1 MRSSLVQRVSKRDAN
16 RVAYRPGAYVFLP
29 INATEKSLWWSSNII
44 VKREQEDPSI
54 FAKRFSR
61 SYRLLRLIACRVL
74 GDEERVPLA
83 IKNCW
88 RSASRNP
95 PYFEYEGAFRSWL
108 VRVLI
113 DEALVI
119 RRKFPEPAYASEV
132 LCAFGSSLYKTFR
145 RHGLHL
151 RDGLSHPGGVNALEG
166 TVHRGRT
173 HALCIEAQGR
183 REHGLLVP
191 RVRHLPRHRL

>member
-1 MRSSLVQRVSKRDAN
+1 MSSSRRSLFRRVNKRDVN
-16 RVAYRPGAYVFLP
+16 RVAYRRGFYVFLP
-29 INATEKSLWWSSNII
+29 INETEKSLWRRINII

-54 FAKRFSR
+54 FAQRFSR
-61 SYRLLRLIACRVL
+61 SYQLLRLIACRVL

-113 DEALVI
+113 DEALAI
-119 RRKFPEPAYASEV
+119 LRKCPEPAHASEV
-132 LCAFGSSLYKTFR
+132 LRNWQER
-145 RHGLHL
+145 R
-151 RDGLSHPGGVNALEG
+151 
-166 TVHRGRT
+166 TRT
-173 HALCIEAQGR
+173 R
-183 REHGLLVP
+183 GLLRQAGVLASWNYAP
-191 RVRHLPRHRL
+191 VLKTDSLRLLQIPPAAHRFPKLPENAVTSTPFASN

>member
-1 MRSSLVQRVSKRDAN
+1 MSSTRRSLVRRVNKHDAN
-16 RVAYRPGAYVFLP
+16 RVAYRSGFYVFRP
-29 INATEKSLWWSSNII
+29 INATEKSLWRCSNII
-44 VKREQEDPSI
+44 VKREQKDPSI
-54 FAKRFSR
+54 FAQRFSR
-61 SYRLLRLIACRVL
+61 SYRLLHLIACRVL

-119 RRKFPEPAYASEV
+119 LRKCSESAHASDALRNWREV
-132 LCAFGSSLYKTFR
+132 QELDSGTGWFACIPPNIFR
-145 RHGLHL
+145 NRF
-151 RDGLSHPGGVNALEG
+151 
-166 TVHRGRT
+166 
-173 HALCIEAQGR
+173 
-183 REHGLLVP
+183 
-191 RVRHLPRHRL
+191 

>member
-1 MRSSLVQRVSKRDAN
+1 MSSTRRSLFRRVSKRDAN
-16 RVAYRPGAYVFLP
+16 RVAYRPGFYVFLP
-29 INATEKSLWWSSNII
+29 INAPEQSLWRSSNMI

-54 FAKRFSR
+54 FAQRFSR
-61 SYRLLRLIACRVL
+61 SYRLLRLVACRVL
-74 GDEERVPLA
+74 GDEEIVPLA

-119 RRKFPEPAYASEV
+119 LRKCPRPAHASDVFRNWRRLEDDFRTLIASGGDV
-132 LCAFGSSLYKTFR
+132 LNR
-145 RHGLHL
+145 QQ
-151 RDGLSHPGGVNALEG
+151 NAC
-166 TVHRGRT
+166 R
-173 HALCIEAQGR
+173 
-183 REHGLLVP
+183 P
-191 RVRHLPRHRL
+191 